1 VNAHTSRYHV
11 VEEDQLCELKIFQSK
26 GKGVRVM
33 TSHFVTDEEL
43 NYTMLYMYTNM
54 EEVEV
59 SAL

>member
-1 VNAHTSRYHV
+1 
-11 VEEDQLCELKIFQSK
+11 
-26 GKGVRVM
+26 M

-59 SAL
+59 GAL